1 MSKRR
6 VGIDYLRGVCILIV
20 VFVHTVT
27 FIGTPLRLTMFMEG
41 IFLNGFYIISGYIYG
56 LKKHETSTGQQIKRK
71 IIHLGGLYIVLSI
84 LGIVLQMILSFLDK
98 YNYISVNYSGWG
110 LLGKNL
116 MKVLTLNGV
125 GPLWFLPVL
134 CIANIFIII
143 IQKTGDKCKYA
154 IMCVSIVLG
163 IVAHEVIQ
171 TYMITV
177 KGNLASQ
184 LILLIDRI
192 IMGIIFVC
200 IGYIIGQLLKKYDCS
215 IAQLLISIVLMAMIM
230 AVGLWFKLPAHYI
243 FSTLLVLFVAV
254 LIDKLN
260 INKIIRTIFKP
271 LSYMGE
277 HSMYIMFVHYFI
289 WAPIGFNLIK
299 KKWENVSFLTNA
311 ELFIFVVG
319 LTIIT
324 TFIIR
329 KSKCIRR
336 LFGEDKYF
344 ERISERNK

>member
-6 VGIDYLRGVCILIV
+6 LGIDYLRGVCILIV

-27 FIGTPLRLTMFMEG
+27 FLKTPLRLTMFMEG
-41 IFLNGFYIISGYIYG
+41 IFLNGFYIISGYIYAS
-56 LKKHETSTGQQIKRK
+56 KKHETSIGQQIKRK
-71 IIHLGGLYIVLSI
+71 LIHLGGLYLVLSI
-84 LGIVLQMILSFLDK
+84 LGIALQMILSFLDK
-98 YNYISVNYSGWG
+98 YHYISAHYSGWG
-110 LLGKNL
+110 LIGKNL

-171 TYMITV
+171 TYMNTV
-177 KGNLASQ
+177 KGNLTSQ

-200 IGYIIGQLLKKYDCS
+200 LGYIIGQLLKKYDCS
-215 IAQLLISIVLMAMIM
+215 IVQLLICIVLIAMIM

-243 FSTLLVLFVAV
+243 FSTLLVLLVAV
-254 LIDKLN
+254 LIDKLS
-260 INKIIRTIFKP
+260 IHKIIRTIFKP

-277 HSMYIMFVHYFI
+277 HSMYIMFIHYFI
-289 WAPIGFNLIK
+289 WAPIGFNIIK
-299 KKWENVSFLTNA
+299 KDWKDASFLINA
-311 ELFIFVVG
+311 ELFIFVVC

-329 KSKCIRR
+329 KSKCIRH

-344 ERISERNK
+344 ERIIERNK